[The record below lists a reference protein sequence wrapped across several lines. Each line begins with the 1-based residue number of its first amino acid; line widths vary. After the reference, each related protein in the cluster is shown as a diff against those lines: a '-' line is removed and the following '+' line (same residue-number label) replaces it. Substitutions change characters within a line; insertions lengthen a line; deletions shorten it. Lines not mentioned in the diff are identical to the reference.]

1 MNNSLQKLKNKLT
14 IEGYAASTIRTYVGE
29 LSQLMKYYK
38 VSDANR
44 VNKDQIEA
52 YLHSLIIRKCSW
64 SKVNQALNAFR
75 YYFNIVEENPLKLR
89 NIKRPREHRKLPKV
103 LSQPEI
109 QRLINAADNLKH
121 KAIMMVLYSG
131 GLRLRE
137 LINLKIKDIDSDTMT
152 IAINQS
158 KGFKDR
164 RTVLSPQTLE
174 LLRQYYIQY
183 RPNTYLFNGQGSLQ
197 YSGKSVQNLIKT
209 YAKKA
214 GINRMITPHMLRH
227 SFATHLIENGFDITY
242 VQKLLGHK
250 RITTTE
256 VYIHVV
262 ATDVQSPADK
272 LFNFAA

>member
-1 MNNSLQKLKNKLT
+1 MNQSLQKLEKKLI
-14 IEGYAASTIRTYVGE
+14 IEGYAASTITTYVGE
-29 LSQLMKYYK
+29 LRSLMLYFK

-44 VNKDQIEA
+44 VNKQQIED
-52 YLHSLIIRKCSW
+52 YLHALIMRKYSW
-64 SKVNQALNAFR
+64 SKVNQSLNAIR
-75 YYFNIVEENPLKLR
+75 YYFNHLEETPLKIK
-89 NIKRPREHRKLPKV
+89 NIKRPRERRTLPKV
-103 LSQPEI
+103 LSQEEI
-109 QRLINAADNLKH
+109 QRLINVADNIKH
-121 KAIMMVLYSG
+121 KSIMMILYSA
-131 GLRLRE
+131 GLRLSE
-137 LINLKIKDIDSDTMT
+137 LINLKISDIHSDTMT
-152 IAINQS
+152 VSINMS

-164 RTVLSPQTLE
+164 KTVLSAQALE
-174 LLRQYYIQY
+174 LLRKYYKQY
-183 RPNTYLFNGQGSLQ
+183 RPKTYLFNGQDQLQ

-214 GINRMITPHMLRH
+214 GIYRTITPHMLRH

-262 ATDVQSPADK
+262 ATDVVSPADK